1 VVNRSAF
8 LAGGPPI
15 RSVGGGGN
23 GPARTGYLVGMAFQV
38 TEVQKALKGANYPM
52 DGDQLADLAQ
62 RNGADDELVAAL
74 RGMREVEGPNG
85 VMKNLKGNLGGSTG
99 D

>member
-1 VVNRSAF
+1 
-8 LAGGPPI
+8 
-15 RSVGGGGN
+15 
-23 GPARTGYLVGMAFQV
+23 MAFQV

-85 VMKNLKGNLGGSTG
+85 VMKNLKGDLGGSTG